1 MEGPPFQGYDTT
13 PAIHLWVTS
22 ATRPPNQSKRKSYKA
37 REFAKRGMVLID
49 FSSTEED
56 SDSDNEDELEDRAID
71 LIKDTGL
78 DQ

>member
-1 MEGPPFQGYDTT
+1 MGNERHSPSEPKQEEIVQGPR
-13 PAIHLWVTS
+13 VC
-22 ATRPPNQSKRKSYKA
+22 
-37 REFAKRGMVLID
+37 ERGMVLID

>member
-13 PAIHLWVTS
+13 SAIHLWVTS

-49 FSSTEED
+49 CSSTEED

-71 LIKDTGL
+71 LIKDTGV